1 VGRLPIITDD
11 IFGNPKIAAPN
22 HAPNGEVL
30 VGKQPPRRPDGE
42 PTTDALA
49 GLGVLQHGVVVV
61 DLILSIVVTG
71 LRRSPVPVQRS
82 SDARGKPARV
92 TDTSARAE
100 IEEVQEY
107 GLLAQNNEGS
117 ALSITTLET
126 HAGLVVQQAA
136 EEIDPKRVRRLKE
149 IQNSTFYVVKLVSG
163 DTVIHAVRK
172 TDATWHTKNA
182 RNKMT
187 VYFVDQQLG
196 LDDVPRFDLFSSIDF
211 FIVGDGIL
219 IRNKAHFESI
229 LSYKEAHKDDF
240 AALQAEDEFTAIFS
254 DLGSLRA
261 HIGENKIQLRRA
273 SAIRQK
279 GHYKDAN
286 FMINLRGRYAE
297 FGLNLLFDATG
308 RIVPTADTCRDIIV
322 ALLDHRLE
330 SGFSKNIYDVPDARP
345 VAV

>member
-1 VGRLPIITDD
+1 
-11 IFGNPKIAAPN
+11 
-22 HAPNGEVL
+22 
-30 VGKQPPRRPDGE
+30 
-42 PTTDALA
+42 
-49 GLGVLQHGVVVV
+49 VV